1 MIFELEKTEDHV
13 NETED
18 KKQLE
23 QLNRDSQAEIK
34 GGIPYEKPQL
44 IILEATASCK
54 TGIKCDDG
62 QSGNDECGPGNV
74 CGKGIDTII
83 EPIK

>member
-1 MIFELEKTEDHV
+1 M

-74 CGKGIDTII
+74 CKTGTDTIV